1 MIVKTI
7 FTTTITCTHID
18 VISGVGVGK
27 VFFLDLSQFALQT
40 LLRGTAAEFPPR
52 VGPMAWPVK
61 FDRIAL
67 GLHGRLTHVNH
78 GVQQVVDGLLIR
90 GESRL
95 GDR

>member
-18 VISGVGVGK
+18 VKSGVGVGK

-52 VGPMAWPVK
+52 V
-61 FDRIAL
+61 
-67 GLHGRLTHVNH
+67 
-78 GVQQVVDGLLIR
+78 
-90 GESRL
+90 
-95 GDR
+95 